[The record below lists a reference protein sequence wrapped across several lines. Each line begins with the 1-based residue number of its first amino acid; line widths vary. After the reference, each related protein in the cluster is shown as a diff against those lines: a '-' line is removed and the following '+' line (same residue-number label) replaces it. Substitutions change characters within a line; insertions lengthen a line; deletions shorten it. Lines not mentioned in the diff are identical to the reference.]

1 MTNASRADVIRCHY
15 FNSVTATRLRTIR
28 LWFMPTADHTCLGLS
43 QQANRVCL
51 AFTWRR
57 PTALSLL
64 CWLYQRLFKYEA
76 WVESCLQC
84 ILLTEAVAK

>member
-28 LWFMPTADHTCLGLS
+28 LWFMPTADHTCLVSS

-51 AFTWRR
+51 AFTW
-57 PTALSLL
+57 
-64 CWLYQRLFKYEA
+64 
-76 WVESCLQC
+76 
-84 ILLTEAVAK
+84 